1 MRTLVTGSTGYVG
14 SRLVAALLAAG
25 HEVLASARSPER
37 LEQLDFAGAATCVEL
52 DVDDTHSCTAAL
64 RDHGPVDV
72 AYYLVHAIGEDG
84 YARTDAVRA
93 ERFARAALA
102 AGVGRVVYLGG
113 LVPPGEELSEH
124 LSSRAEVGEA
134 LSEHGP
140 DLVWLRA
147 AVVLGAGS
155 ASYEII
161 RYLGD
166 WLPVVPL
173 PPWMDTLVQPVAV
186 DDVLRYLVAATELPP
201 GSYDLGGPERLPYR
215 ELVRR
220 YVRTAGLRRVMVPTP
235 PVPTRLASWVVARLT
250 PLPQDMVADLVLS
263 LTNTMV
269 ADTGA
274 ITALVPGELTGI
286 DDALTRARVGSHARR
301 SRLPGVCAAPD
312 PLQLCRTDADWAHRR

>member
-1 MRTLVTGSTGYVG
+1 VRTLVTGSTGYVG

-25 HEVLASARSPER
+25 HEVLATARRPER
-37 LEQLDFAGAATCVEL
+37 LQSFDFAGSATCTDL
-52 DVDDTHSCTAAL
+52 DVDDAASCARAL
-64 RDHGPVDV
+64 SEHGRVDV

-84 YARTDAVRA
+84 YARTDADRA
-93 ERFARAALA
+93 RRFAAAALA

-124 LSSRAEVGEA
+124 LSSRAEVGEV
-134 LSEHGP
+134 LTEHGP

-155 ASYEII
+155 ASYEIT
-161 RYLGD
+161 RYMGD

-186 DDVLRYLVAATELPP
+186 DDVLRYLVSAAALPP
-201 GSYDLGGPERLPYR
+201 GSYDLGGPERLPYA

-250 PLPQDMVADLVLS
+250 PLPADMVADLVLS

-269 ADTGA
+269 ANTAA
-274 ITALVPGELTGI
+274 ITALVPGELTTI
-286 DDALTRARVGSHARR
+286 DDALHRARVGSHVRR
-301 SRLPGVCAAPD
+301 DRLPGVCALPD
-312 PLQLCRTDADWAHRR
+312 PLQLCRTDSGWAHRR